1 VSVLLIAASN
11 HLSAITSSVYCSQ
24 SQVLSSSAM
33 DGPAGKADGEVRP
46 LRDAEQ
52 QEQHM
57 DVIFGS
63 GENNGDLFLQG
74 MMLVLLLL
82 GIMKQLMLPP
92 CTC

>member
-1 VSVLLIAASN
+1 
-11 HLSAITSSVYCSQ
+11 
-24 SQVLSSSAM
+24 M

-46 LRDAEQ
+46 RDGE
-52 QEQHM
+52 QEQRM

-63 GENNGDLFLQG
+63 SGENNRDLFLQG